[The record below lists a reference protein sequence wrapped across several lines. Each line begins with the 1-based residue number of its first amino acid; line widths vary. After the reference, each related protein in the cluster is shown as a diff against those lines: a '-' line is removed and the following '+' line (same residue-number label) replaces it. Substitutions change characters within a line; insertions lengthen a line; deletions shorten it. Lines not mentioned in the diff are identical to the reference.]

1 MKALLTFSFIFL
13 FYTNQTNA
21 QQIISAGGDNFTN
34 STLSVSWTIGE
45 PITETVS
52 NSSNILTQGFHQS
65 KLNITEIYNIN
76 SEGVS
81 ISLFPNPTQDFVN
94 LKVEDYENLS
104 FQLFSFNGK
113 LIQTNK
119 LFSEKTEIKMNNL
132 SASAYFLKIFKG
144 TKLIKTY
151 QIIKQ

>member
-1 MKALLTFSFIFL
+1 MKKLILVFFL
-13 FYTNQTNA
+13 ILIVLKSNS
-21 QQIISAGGDNFTN
+21 QQVISSAGDNFTN
-34 STLSVSWTIGE
+34 STLSISWTIGE
-45 PITETVS
+45 PVTKTVS

-76 SEGVS
+76 SEEVS

-119 LFSEKTEIKMNNL
+119 IFSKKTEIKMNNL
-132 SASAYFLKIFKG
+132 SASAYFLKILKG
-144 TKLIKTY
+144 NKLIKTY
-151 QIIKQ
+151 QIVKQ